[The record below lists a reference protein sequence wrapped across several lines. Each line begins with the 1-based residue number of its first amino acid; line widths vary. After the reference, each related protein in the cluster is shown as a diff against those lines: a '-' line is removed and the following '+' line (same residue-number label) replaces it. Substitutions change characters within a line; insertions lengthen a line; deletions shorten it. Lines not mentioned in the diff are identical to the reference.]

1 MWPFCYHQALKGQTF
16 GLSDYWIILNVLK
29 STFKKLNPAKKV
41 HLRIFKRRITVD
53 KQLRMFWKY
62 KMLWI
67 KWYPLKRGAG
77 IYLLKVNNRSTRTR
91 CEICSKLTI
100 CVVLVYLLLTLSIF
114 DTCSSVSIV
123 NFEYKRVNYIPDM
136 TKALGKTIVKMSK
149 LETKY
154 FNNSTLGNRGKYKKQ
169 KWFCSN
175 LWKKRGK
182 NVVQIW
188 NHVILMRMKPFGKIR
203 NLF

>member
-1 MWPFCYHQALKGQTF
+1 MWPFCYHQTLKGQTF

-67 KWYPLKRGAG
+67 KWSPLKRGAG

-114 DTCSSVSIV
+114 DTLL
-123 NFEYKRVNYIPDM
+123 K
-136 TKALGKTIVKMSK
+136 
-149 LETKY
+149 
-154 FNNSTLGNRGKYKKQ
+154 GKYKKQ

-175 LWKKRGK
+175 FWKKRGK

-188 NHVILMRMKPFGKIR
+188 NHVILMRIKPFGKIR